1 MHQIMWNKIILHV
14 YNLRGSTRFCT
25 WAFAFLIY
33 INDITQASLFNT
45 TMFADD
51 INLHMSAS
59 NVTTLQ
65 RKVKDEIQNID
76 YWIRANKLSINY
88 NKTSYIILNR
98 PKGDTA
104 I

>member
-1 MHQIMWNKIILHV
+1 
-14 YNLRGSTRFCT
+14 
-25 WAFAFLIY
+25 
-33 INDITQASLFNT
+33 
-45 TMFADD
+45 MFADD

-59 NVTTLQ
+59 NVRTLQ
-65 RKVKDEIQNID
+65 RKFKDEIQNID

-104 I
+104 IFNISINSHQIC